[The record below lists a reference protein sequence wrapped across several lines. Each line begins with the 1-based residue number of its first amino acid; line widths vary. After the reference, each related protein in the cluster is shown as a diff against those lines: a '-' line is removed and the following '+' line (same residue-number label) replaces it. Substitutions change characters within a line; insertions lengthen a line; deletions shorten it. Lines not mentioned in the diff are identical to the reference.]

1 MASVADHYERHL
13 GEIYAWMQ
21 GGPEAG
27 FERARAELQVLG
39 VERAE
44 SRLAVDL
51 GAGFG
56 SHAVPLADL
65 GWTVIAVERC
75 GPLLH
80 ELAQH
85 AVGRTITVI
94 DSDISTFGRH
104 LSRPVDLILC
114 LGDTLT
120 HLPDPSTVS
129 GLLSAIATSLAP
141 GGRFVTTF
149 RDYTRAL
156 NGDARFIAV
165 RSEAAQILTCFL
177 EYGEQTLEV
186 HDLIHRL
193 TDGVW
198 RLSVSSYPKLRLDPT
213 WVTRQLEECGLVVN
227 SGTAANGMVRIAA
240 RRDSA

>member
-1 MASVADHYERHL
+1 MASVADHYDRHL

-21 GGPEAG
+21 GGAEAG
-27 FERARAELQVLG
+27 FTRGREELRVLG
-39 VERAE
+39 VERVE

-51 GAGFG
+51 GAGYG

-65 GWTVIAVERC
+65 GWAVIAVERC
-75 GPLLH
+75 GPLLR
-80 ELAQH
+80 ELAHH
-85 AVGRTITVI
+85 AAGRTITVI
-94 DSDISTFGRH
+94 DSDMSVFARH

-120 HLPDPSTVS
+120 HLPDLPSVS

-149 RDYTRAL
+149 RDYTRTL

-165 RSEAAQILTCFL
+165 RSEPAQILTCFL
-177 EYGEQTLEV
+177 EYGENTLEV

-213 WVTRQLEECGLVVN
+213 WVARQLEESGLEVN
-227 SGTAANGMVRIAA
+227 SGTAANGMVRIVAQGN
-240 RRDSA
+240 RT